1 MSRSHPLQPPIV
13 PPDPIMR
20 PPGQHAEK
28 IYTDWVNRYLSKA
41 PNYKPI
47 DDISNE
53 LRDYRVVAK
62 LIQVVVPDNA
72 NSKQFTSHLS
82 RVNANI
88 DGLNVCLQYLA
99 LAGVDSGKITS
110 RDIDTGQLAAV
121 LQLLYALSTFKQ
133 QVRQKR
139 KEERLE
145 KATTAPPPSA
155 TTASA
160 MPPSTAS
167 KLPSPLRPV
176 TTTQASNIAP
186 TSGSKLQPPTRIGQ
200 SRDKQGV
207 SPGRATTAGALRPPS
222 SNLRPSTRGS
232 GNNNGSTLSSSNSSS
247 IASSSTY
254 TSIPDV
260 SSTPTKHA
268 STTTTTSNQRNSAAT
283 NQKSSSQA
291 NLKLPT
297 VTKPRQIAAP
307 TTKSQFVPKTTAIA
321 TKSHAPVKPPAAT
334 AQGSDSANQSKMLK
348 LKLFGKD
355 KEKKDVTTPVSSPAP
370 VKKVSNLAPP
380 KSSGLMKPKSTT
392 DLKAPSKIAAPK
404 KKETSN
410 VQFRAPT
417 AQRNATPTIR
427 AELNE
432 KNRTSKSSEDDSAY
446 AGFGST
452 SPASSTQS
460 SMSLQSSSSKGS
472 HEVECQAA
480 PIAEEKVTLTELQV
494 VKRRGSDSQD
504 KPTMAVKGVSSRL
517 PPTIEKKESA
527 EVEAETPKS
536 DLPDAKKAALLSPT
550 VGVVS
555 PMLSQR
561 RAENNAET
569 TNQLKP
575 APAPVDCEPSSSSR
589 PTEKKAPPV
598 PNRSG
603 SRIETTFD
611 SAPPAM
617 APIRQPPAYEQ
628 LLEQGRIQRSRLG
641 QFVDSST
648 SEDSLDS
655 VSTTIRLQPSG
666 YTSEGNTLDRT
677 VRARTAEPSGYVSE
691 GGIAIYEKMQARLRE
706 YRDSM
711 RRGHL
716 DYNDSFEDS
725 SSISSGISE
734 NFDDVSTDDL
744 SGTDHPMATVAAAY
758 GKLGDYQ
765 NFTRGTLKG
774 PRSSSSNID
783 SRAKRIAEQENIHQ
797 LLQQCRTSQRGAGCQ
812 PLRSPGYAT
821 YGPQLA
827 LSADGDT
834 LSVHSRSSLR
844 VSSKRQDHPI
854 PPFAGYHSL
863 DRKAHLAEYYRESS
877 PNRLGVFDRTSMAA
891 LLSPRRI
898 PQPPPDSMQR
908 HSVSASRASLNASGM
923 SRSMV
928 LLESE
933 PPRPRRGVSPRRQQ
947 RLPLSV
953 ASPVNNKGS
962 LSARGA
968 PSSERIYA
976 NFRDGIHLHRLSD
989 ECQPSHSLVKSEGAD
1004 VLGSQTSLSSAAC
1017 NSLNEKY
1024 EADIRKMARDLEGY
1038 RHTISK
1044 LTRKQE
1050 DYSHVMEMFQ
1060 NKLSQLSK
1068 QVDKSLLKPD
1078 DLSKLRQEI
1087 EQLRAVSGRLAQGGD
1102 AKKSIEGAGEL
1113 LRQPSL
1119 ESVASLA
1126 SHRSSMSSSS
1136 KSSRTDKSSLNSF
1149 GKTKK
1154 SWIRSSLTKAF
1165 SKKKSKNGGMSDT
1178 ESSPH
1183 HALNTISGSSSRLEE
1198 IEVDELKKKLEDR
1211 DVALTDIRLDA
1222 LDKAREVDILR
1233 ETVNRLKH
1241 ENKQLKSD
1249 MTRLLAGRG
1258 SRASSQASIP
1268 MLGDEEPVY
1277 EAPPSSSSGSYS
1289 SKRSS
1294 GCNSVKVTVNV
1305 DLRGTISSAICP
1317 DNEIIIGF
1325 LAIPGKEVM
1334 WEELDQQIFTLFEAY
1349 IGRID
1354 PDHHLGLHCSESVIG
1369 YQMGDVVREKGAA
1382 PPDQVP
1388 GDVLAPTTTVRMF
1401 LRGAAQHA
1409 VDSLVLEC
1417 LFPRTMLEQLLKFLL
1432 SHRRL
1437 VLSGATGI
1445 GKSNLAR
1452 QLAAYLSVRIGLDRN
1467 GVVDVK
1473 IPEDTSDKGIVKVEK
1488 QLESL
1493 LRSNEPSVVLIDNI
1507 PRHRIAFV
1515 SSVFSSVELSHSDGP
1530 FVICTVNRA
1539 CQLPEMQV
1547 HHNFK
1552 MFLLTNRM
1560 EGVKGFMARFL
1571 RRRIIEAEFRLSRQT
1586 QPELVRVIQFLP
1598 VVLQAVNAFIEKAN
1612 SLDVTIGPR
1621 IFLQCPLGVEESRA
1635 WFVRLWNQNIVPY
1648 MVKVAREGVKVLGR
1662 CGSFEDPTDIVCE
1675 HWPWLDGP
1683 SGEECLNRL
1692 SIKETIA
1699 QSMPKQPF
1707 NPLDTLIRLQASR
1720 NAAVD
1725 NV

>member
-1 MSRSHPLQPPIV
+1 MPTNDELV
-13 PPDPIMR
+13 P
-20 PPGQHAEK
+20 

-47 DDISNE
+47 DDICNE
-53 LRDYRVVAK
+53 LRDYRLVAK

-72 NSKQFTSHLS
+72 NSPQFTSHLS
-82 RVNANI
+82 RVNTNI

-99 LAGVDSGKITS
+99 LAGVESGKVTS

-133 QVRQKR
+133 QIRQKK

-145 KATTAPPPSA
+145 KAA
-155 TTASA
+155 ASTNI

-176 TTTQASNIAP
+176 TTTQASNVVAP
-186 TSGSKLQPPTRIGQ
+186 SSGSKLLQPTRIAQ
-200 SRDKQGV
+200 SRDKQTV
-207 SPGRATTAGALRPPS
+207 SPGRNPGAGSLRPPNT
-222 SNLRPSTRGS
+222 NLRPASRGN
-232 GNNNGSTLSSSNSSS
+232 GNNNGSTLSSSNGSS

-254 TSIPDV
+254 QSISDANTPQKSKATSTSSHLKPA
-260 SSTPTKHA
+260 SST
-268 STTTTTSNQRNSAAT
+268 
-283 NQKSSSQA
+283 A
-291 NLKLPT
+291 NLKTPSL
-297 VTKPRQIAAP
+297 VKPRQIQAP
-307 TTKSQFVPKTTAIA
+307 AKSQLTPKTAI
-321 TKSHAPVKPPAAT
+321 TKPSALKPPAAS
-334 AQGSDSANQSKMLK
+334 AQAADSTNQSKMLK
-348 LKLFGKD
+348 LKLFGGKEKD
-355 KEKKDVTTPVSSPAP
+355 KKDVTPLSSPAP
-370 VKKVSNLAPP
+370 IKKASNLAAP
-380 KSSGLMKPKSTT
+380 KTSGLAKPKVTSE
-392 DLKAPSKIAAPK
+392 LKAPSRIAAPK
-404 KKETSN
+404 KKETQH

-417 AQRNATPTIR
+417 IRPPTAASADY
-427 AELNE
+427 AE
-432 KNRTSKSSEDDSAY
+432 KKRTSKSSEEDSAY

-460 SMSLQSSSSKGS
+460 SMSLQSTSSKGS
-472 HEVECQAA
+472 HEAECQAA
-480 PIAEEKVTLTELQV
+480 PVVEEKPSTPETVM
-494 VKRRGSDSQD
+494 KRRGSDSQD
-504 KPTMAVKGVSSRL
+504 KPTMAVKGMSSRL
-517 PPTIEKKESA
+517 PSTAEKKEP
-527 EVEAETPKS
+527 EVEPETPKS
-536 DLPDAKKAALLSPT
+536 DMPEAKKALPSPT

-561 RAENNAET
+561 RVEAIEPQN
-569 TNQLKP
+569 LKP
-575 APAPVDCEPSSSSR
+575 APPPIECEPSSSTK
-589 PTEKKAPPV
+589 PAEKKAPPV
-598 PNRSG
+598 PCRSG
-603 SRIETTFD
+603 SRVETTFECT
-611 SAPPAM
+611 PPAM
-617 APIRQPPAYEQ
+617 PPIRQPPAYQQ
-628 LLEQGRIQRSRLG
+628 LVEQGRIRSSRLG

-655 VSTTIRLQPSG
+655 VSTTIRIQPSG
-666 YTSEGNTLDRT
+666 YTSEGNTLDRNE
-677 VRARTAEPSGYVSE
+677 RARTVEPSGYISE

-734 NFDDVSTDDL
+734 NFDDISTDDL

-765 NFTRGTLKG
+765 HFTRNTLKG
-774 PRSSSSNID
+774 PRSSSSTID

-797 LLQQCRTSQRGAGCQ
+797 LLQQCRTSQRGAACQ

-844 VSSKRQDHPI
+844 VSSKRQDQPL
-854 PPFAGYHSL
+854 PSFGGYHSL
-863 DRKAHLAEYYRESS
+863 DRKSHLSEYYRENS
-877 PNRLGVFDRTSMAA
+877 PNRLGIFDRTAMAA
-891 LLSPRRI
+891 LLSPRRV

-908 HSVSASRASLNASGM
+908 HSVSASRASLNAMSGM

-928 LLESE
+928 LLESAAAAAS
-933 PPRPRRGVSPRRQQ
+933 PAPRSRRGASPRHQQ

-953 ASPVNNKGS
+953 ASPANHKGS

-968 PSSERIYA
+968 QNSERIYA
-976 NFRDGIHLHRLSD
+976 NFRDGIHLHRLAD
-989 ECQPSHSLVKSEGAD
+989 ELSPSHALTKSEGAD
-1004 VLGSQTSLSSAAC
+1004 ISGSQASLTSATC
-1017 NSLNEKY
+1017 NSLGDKY
-1024 EADIRKMARDLEGY
+1024 EADIRKMARELEGY

-1068 QVDKSLLKPD
+1068 QVDKSQLKPD
-1078 DLSKLRQEI
+1078 DINKLRQEI
-1087 EQLRAVSGRLAQGGD
+1087 DQLRLVSGRLAQGGD
-1102 AKKSIEGAGEL
+1102 AKKGIEGAGEL

-1165 SKKKSKNGGMSDT
+1165 SKKKNKNGGTSDT

-1183 HALNTISGSSSRLEE
+1183 HALNTISGSSSRLDEV
-1198 IEVDELKKKLEDR
+1198 EVDELKKKLEDR

-1249 MTRLLAGRG
+1249 MSRLLAGRG

-1277 EAPPSSSSGSYS
+1277 EAPPSSASGSYS

-1294 GCNSVKVTVNV
+1294 GCNSVKLTVNV
-1305 DLRGTISSAICP
+1305 DLRGTISNAICP

-1325 LAIPGKEVM
+1325 LAIPGKEVT
-1334 WEELDQQIFTLFEAY
+1334 WEELDQQIFSLFEAY
-1349 IGRID
+1349 IARID

-1369 YQMGDVVREKGAA
+1369 YQMGDVVREKGAI
-1382 PPDQVP
+1382 PPTQVP
-1388 GDVLAPTTTVRMF
+1388 GDVLTPTTTVRMF

-1493 LRSNEPSVVLIDNI
+1493 LRSPDPTVVLIDNI

-1515 SSVFSSVELSHSDGP
+1515 SSVFSSVELSHDDGP

-1560 EGVKGFMARFL
+1560 DGVKGFMARFL

-1586 QPELVRVIQFLP
+1586 PPELVRVIQFLP
-1598 VVLQAVNAFIEKAN
+1598 IVLQAVNSFIEKAN

-1621 IFLQCPLGVEESRA
+1621 IFLQCPLGVEESRT
-1635 WFVRLWNQNIVPY
+1635 WFVRLWNQNIIPY

-1692 SIKETIA
+1692 SIKETIG

-1720 NAAVD
+1720 NAAID

>member
-1 MSRSHPLQPPIV
+1 MECPKVIR
-13 PPDPIMR
+13 
-20 PPGQHAEK
+20 
-28 IYTDWVNRYLSKA
+28 IYTDWVNRYLSRA
-41 PNYKPI
+41 GNFKPI

-53 LRDYRVVAK
+53 LRDYRLVAK
-62 LIQVVVPDNA
+62 LIQVVVPDNV
-72 NSKQFTSHLS
+72 NSPQFTSHLA
-82 RVNANI
+82 RVNTNI

-133 QVRQKR
+133 QVKQKKKEGRQDKTVV
-139 KEERLE
+139 L
-145 KATTAPPPSA
+145 ATE
-155 TTASA
+155 

-176 TTTQASNIAP
+176 SSTQASNIVP
-186 TSGSKLQPPTRIGQ
+186 SSGSKLLQPTRIAQ
-200 SRDKQGV
+200 SREKQSV
-207 SPGRATTAGALRPPS
+207 SPGRTATAGALRPPS
-222 SNLRPSTRGS
+222 TNLRSSARGS
-232 GNNNGSTLSSSNSSS
+232 GNNNGSTISSSNSSS

-260 SSTPTKHA
+260 SSTPKKNA
-268 STTTTTSNQRNSAAT
+268 STSTSNPKTGSASST
-283 NQKSSSQA
+283 GNQKTLSLVKPGQIHTPAIKSQSTSKSA
-291 NLKLPT
+291 I
-297 VTKPRQIAAP
+297 TKP
-307 TTKSQFVPKTTAIA
+307 TAL
-321 TKSHAPVKPPAAT
+321 KPPASST
-334 AQGSDSANQSKMLK
+334 AQGSTDSGKPSSNIKPKLSTADSAGQSKTLK
-348 LKLFGKD
+348 LKLFGAKEKD
-355 KEKKDVTTPVSSPAP
+355 KKESVAITASPGP
-370 VKKVSNLAPP
+370 VKKVSNLVQPR
-380 KSSGLMKPKSTT
+380 SSGLAKPKTT
-392 DLKAPSKIAAPK
+392 IELKASSKIAVPK
-404 KKETSN
+404 KKETSH
-410 VQFRAPT
+410 VQFRAP
-417 AQRNATPTIR
+417 ATPAPAVT
-427 AELNE
+427 LTGDCSE
-432 KNRTSKSSEDDSAY
+432 KNRTSKSSEEDSAY
-446 AGFGST
+446 AGFGSA
-452 SPASSTQS
+452 SPSSSTQS

-472 HEVECQAA
+472 HEVECHSEAVV
-480 PIAEEKVTLTELQV
+480 EEKPATPEPAM
-494 VKRRGSDSQD
+494 KRRGSDSQD
-504 KPTMAVKGVSSRL
+504 KPTLAVKGVSSRL
-517 PPTIEKKESA
+517 PATAEKIEPD
-527 EVEAETPKS
+527 VEAETPKS
-536 DLPDAKKAALLSPT
+536 DLPEAKKTALLSPT

-555 PMLSQR
+555 PMLNQR
-561 RAENNAET
+561 RAENT
-569 TNQLKP
+569 VVDSGQLKP
-575 APAPVDCEPSSSSR
+575 APPPIECEPSSSSR
-589 PTEKKAPPV
+589 SLEKKAPPV

-611 SAPPAM
+611 CTPPAM

-628 LLEQGRIQRSRLG
+628 LVQQGRIHRCRLG

-666 YTSEGNTLDRT
+666 YASEGNTLDRT
-677 VRARTAEPSGYVSE
+677 ERARTAEPSGYVSE

-744 SGTDHPMATVAAAY
+744 SGTEHPMATVAATY

-765 NFTRGTLKG
+765 NFSRSALKG

-797 LLQQCRTSQRGAGCQ
+797 LLQQCRTSQRGAACQ
-812 PLRSPGYAT
+812 PLRSPGYGT

-844 VSSKRQDHPI
+844 VTSKRQSDHTI

-863 DRKAHLAEYYRESS
+863 DRKSHLSEYYHESS

-908 HSVSASRASLNASGM
+908 HSINASRACLNSSGM

-928 LLESE
+928 LLESD
-933 PPRPRRGVSPRRQQ
+933 PTTSPAPRTRRGASPRRQQ

-953 ASPVNNKGS
+953 ASPVNSKGS
-962 LSARGA
+962 LSARG
-968 PSSERIYA
+968 PQNSDRIYA
-976 NFRDGIHLHRLSD
+976 NLRDGIHLHRLAD
-989 ECQPSHSLVKSEGAD
+989 ECQLNHGLAKSEGAD
-1004 VLGSQTSLSSAAC
+1004 VLGSQNSLASAAC
-1017 NSLNEKY
+1017 NSLNERY

-1060 NKLSQLSK
+1060 SKLSQLSK
-1068 QVDKSLLKPD
+1068 QIDKSLLKPD
-1078 DLSKLRQEI
+1078 DLNKLRQDI
-1087 EQLRAVSGRLAQGGD
+1087 EQLRLVSGRLAQGSD

-1113 LRQPSL
+1113 LRQPSM

-1149 GKTKK
+1149 GKSKK

-1165 SKKKSKNGGMSDT
+1165 SKKKSKNGVMSDT
-1178 ESSPH
+1178 ESSPN
-1183 HALNTISGSSSRLEE
+1183 HALDTISGSSSRLEE
-1198 IEVDELKKKLEDR
+1198 VEVDELKKKLEDR

-1249 MTRLLAGRG
+1249 MSRLLAGRG

-1268 MLGDEEPVY
+1268 MLGDDDPVY

-1305 DLRGTISSAICP
+1305 DLRGMISNAICP

-1325 LAIPGKEVM
+1325 LAIPGKEVP
-1334 WEELDQQIFTLFEAY
+1334 WEELDQQIFSLFEAY
-1349 IGRID
+1349 IARID

-1369 YQMGDVVREKGAA
+1369 YQMGEVVREKGGS

-1452 QLAAYLSVRIGLDRN
+1452 QLASYLSIRVGLDRN
-1467 GVVDVK
+1467 GVVDVR
-1473 IPEDTSDKGIVKVEK
+1473 IPEDTSDKEIIKVEK

-1493 LRSNEPSVVLIDNI
+1493 LRSTDPSVVLIDNI

-1515 SSVFSSVELSHSDGP
+1515 SSVFSSVDLSHDEGP

-1560 EGVKGFMARFL
+1560 DGVKGFMARFL

-1598 VVLQAVNAFIEKAN
+1598 VVLQAVNTFIEKAN

-1675 HWPWLDGP
+1675 HWPWLEGP

-1692 SIKETIA
+1692 SIKETIG

-1720 NAAVD
+1720 NAAID

>member
-1 MSRSHPLQPPIV
+1 M
-13 PPDPIMR
+13 
-20 PPGQHAEK
+20 
-28 IYTDWVNRYLSKA
+28 TN
-41 PNYKPI
+41 
-47 DDISNE
+47 
-53 LRDYRVVAK
+53 
-62 LIQVVVPDNA
+62 
-72 NSKQFTSHLS
+72 
-82 RVNANI
+82 
-88 DGLNVCLQYLA
+88 
-99 LAGVDSGKITS
+99 
-110 RDIDTGQLAAV
+110 AV
-121 LQLLYALSTFKQ
+121 LQRFYGCHIVICSELTRAHGKS
-133 QVRQKR
+133 VR
-139 KEERLE
+139 
-145 KATTAPPPSA
+145 
-155 TTASA
+155 ASV
-160 MPPSTAS
+160 
-167 KLPSPLRPV
+167 RNPV
-176 TTTQASNIAP
+176 DF
-186 TSGSKLQPPTRIGQ
+186 R
-200 SRDKQGV
+200 
-207 SPGRATTAGALRPPS
+207 
-222 SNLRPSTRGS
+222 
-232 GNNNGSTLSSSNSSS
+232 NNNGSTLSSSNGSS

-254 TSIPDV
+254 QSISDANTPQKSKATSTPSHLKPA
-260 SSTPTKHA
+260 SST
-268 STTTTTSNQRNSAAT
+268 
-283 NQKSSSQA
+283 A
-291 NLKLPT
+291 NLKTPSL
-297 VTKPRQIAAP
+297 VKPRQIQTPA
-307 TTKSQFVPKTTAIA
+307 KSQLTPKTAI
-321 TKSHAPVKPPAAT
+321 TKPSALKPPAAS
-334 AQGSDSANQSKMLK
+334 AQAADSTNQSKMLK
-348 LKLFGKD
+348 LKLFGGKEKD
-355 KEKKDVTTPVSSPAP
+355 KKDVTPVSSPAP
-370 VKKVSNLAPP
+370 MKKASSLAGP
-380 KSSGLMKPKSTT
+380 KTSGLAKPKATSE
-392 DLKAPSKIAAPK
+392 LKAPSRIAAPK
-404 KKETSN
+404 KKETQH

-417 AQRNATPTIR
+417 IRPPTAASADI
-427 AELNE
+427 AE
-432 KNRTSKSSEDDSAY
+432 KKRTSKSSEEDSAY

-460 SMSLQSSSSKGS
+460 SMSLQSTSSKGS
-472 HEVECQAA
+472 HEAECQAA
-480 PIAEEKVTLTELQV
+480 PVVEEKPSTPEPVM
-494 VKRRGSDSQD
+494 KRRGSDSQD
-504 KPTMAVKGVSSRL
+504 KPTMAVKGMSSRL
-517 PPTIEKKESA
+517 PSTAEKKEL

-536 DLPDAKKAALLSPT
+536 DMPEAKKALPSPT

-561 RAENNAET
+561 RIEAIEP
-569 TNQLKP
+569 QSLKP
-575 APAPVDCEPSSSSR
+575 APPPIECEPSSSNK
-589 PTEKKAPPV
+589 PAEKKAPPV
-598 PNRSG
+598 PCRSG
-603 SRIETTFD
+603 SRVETTFECT
-611 SAPPAM
+611 PPAM
-617 APIRQPPAYEQ
+617 PPIRQPPAYQQ
-628 LLEQGRIQRSRLG
+628 LVEQGRIRSSRLG

-666 YTSEGNTLDRT
+666 YTSEGNTLDRSE
-677 VRARTAEPSGYVSE
+677 RARTVEPSGYISE

-734 NFDDVSTDDL
+734 NFDDISTDDL

-765 NFTRGTLKG
+765 HFTRNTLKG
-774 PRSSSSNID
+774 PRSSSSTID

-797 LLQQCRTSQRGAGCQ
+797 LLQQCRTSQRGAACQ

-844 VSSKRQDHPI
+844 VSSKRQDQPL
-854 PPFAGYHSL
+854 PSFGGYHSL
-863 DRKAHLAEYYRESS
+863 DRKSHLSEYYRENS
-877 PNRLGVFDRTSMAA
+877 PNRLGIFDRTAMAA
-891 LLSPRRI
+891 LLSPRRV

-908 HSVSASRASLNASGM
+908 HSVS
-923 SRSMV
+923 
-928 LLESE
+928 
-933 PPRPRRGVSPRRQQ
+933 
-947 RLPLSV
+947 
-953 ASPVNNKGS
+953 GS

-968 PSSERIYA
+968 QNSDRIYA
-976 NFRDGIHLHRLSD
+976 NFRDGIHLHRLAD
-989 ECQPSHSLVKSEGAD
+989 ELSPSHALTKSEGAD
-1004 VLGSQTSLSSAAC
+1004 ILGSQASLASGAC
-1017 NSLNEKY
+1017 NSLGDKY
-1024 EADIRKMARDLEGY
+1024 EADIRKMARELEGY

-1068 QVDKSLLKPD
+1068 QVDKSQLKPD
-1078 DLSKLRQEI
+1078 DINKLRQEI
-1087 EQLRAVSGRLAQGGD
+1087 DQLRLVSGRLAQGGD
-1102 AKKSIEGAGEL
+1102 AKKGIEGAGEL

-1165 SKKKSKNGGMSDT
+1165 SKKKNKNGGTSDT

-1183 HALNTISGSSSRLEE
+1183 HALNTISGSSSRLDEV
-1198 IEVDELKKKLEDR
+1198 EVDELKKKLEDR

-1249 MTRLLAGRG
+1249 MSRLLAGRG

-1277 EAPPSSSSGSYS
+1277 EAPPSSASGSYS

-1294 GCNSVKVTVNV
+1294 GCNSVKLTVNV
-1305 DLRGTISSAICP
+1305 DLRGTISNAICP

-1325 LAIPGKEVM
+1325 LAIPGKEVT
-1334 WEELDQQIFTLFEAY
+1334 WEELDQQIFSLFEAY
-1349 IGRID
+1349 IARID

-1369 YQMGDVVREKGAA
+1369 YQMGDVVREKGAI
-1382 PPDQVP
+1382 PPAQVP
-1388 GDVLAPTTTVRMF
+1388 GDVLTPTTTVRMF

-1493 LRSNEPSVVLIDNI
+1493 LRSSDPTVVLIDNI

-1515 SSVFSSVELSHSDGP
+1515 SSVFSSVELSHDDGP

-1560 EGVKGFMARFL
+1560 DGVKGFMARFL

-1586 QPELVRVIQFLP
+1586 PPELVRVIQFLP
-1598 VVLQAVNAFIEKAN
+1598 IVLQAVNSFIEKAN

-1621 IFLQCPLGVEESRA
+1621 IFLQCPLGVEESRT
-1635 WFVRLWNQNIVPY
+1635 WFVRLWNQNIIPY

-1692 SIKETIA
+1692 SIKETIG

-1720 NAAVD
+1720 NAAID

>member
-1 MSRSHPLQPPIV
+1 MVSMLILSVQPASCTDNNSSSSGSDVVDGSGMKSRPNESHSIV
-13 PPDPIMR
+13 GNSIDQRLGPE
-20 PPGQHAEK
+20 AVK

-47 DDISNE
+47 DDICNE
-53 LRDYRVVAK
+53 LRDYRLVAK

-72 NSKQFTSHLS
+72 NSLQFTSHLS
-82 RVNANI
+82 RVNTNI

-99 LAGVDSGKITS
+99 LAGVESSKVTS

-133 QVRQKR
+133 QTRQKR

-145 KATTAPPPSA
+145 KTTTTTTTTTTATT
-155 TTASA
+155 TTTTTNI

-167 KLPSPLRPV
+167 KLPSPLRSV
-176 TTTQASNIAP
+176 TTTQASNVVVP
-186 TSGSKLQPPTRIGQ
+186 SSGSKLLQPTRIAQ
-200 SRDKQGV
+200 SRDKQGL
-207 SPGRATTAGALRPPS
+207 SPGRTAGSGALRPPN
-222 SNLRPSTRGS
+222 SNIRPPSRGN
-232 GNNNGSTLSSSNSSS
+232 GNNNGSTLSSSNASS

-254 TSIPDV
+254 QSISDNNTPKTKSTSTSHLKPA
-260 SSTPTKHA
+260 SST
-268 STTTTTSNQRNSAAT
+268 
-283 NQKSSSQA
+283 A
-291 NLKLPT
+291 NLKTPSI
-297 VTKPRQIAAP
+297 VKPRQIQASA
-307 TTKSQFVPKTTAIA
+307 KSQLAPSKTTI
-321 TKSHAPVKPPAAT
+321 TKPSALKPPATSTSA
-334 AQGSDSANQSKMLK
+334 AASVADSTNQSKMLK
-348 LKLFGKD
+348 LKLFGGKEKD
-355 KEKKDVTTPVSSPAP
+355 KKDTNTTTTTAVTPVSSPVP
-370 VKKVSNLAPP
+370 VKKSSNLAPP
-380 KSSGLMKPKSTT
+380 RSSALAKPKTANE
-392 DLKAPSKIAAPK
+392 LKVPSKIAAPR
-404 KKETSN
+404 KKETQH

-417 AQRNATPTIR
+417 IRPPPATTTTSTTTTTAANADF
-427 AELNE
+427 ASE
-432 KNRTSKSSEDDSAY
+432 KKRTSKSSEEDSAY

-460 SMSLQSSSSKGS
+460 SMSLQSTSSKGS
-472 HEVECQAA
+472 HEAECSTA
-480 PIAEEKVTLTELQV
+480 PLVEEKPNIPEPTM
-494 VKRRGSDSQD
+494 KRRGSDSQD
-504 KPTMAVKGVSSRL
+504 KPTMAVKGMSSRL
-517 PPTIEKKESA
+517 PPTTEKKET
-527 EVEAETPKS
+527 ELEAETPKS
-536 DLPDAKKAALLSPT
+536 DMPETKKALPPSPT

-561 RAENNAET
+561 RMET
-569 TNQLKP
+569 IESQNLKP
-575 APAPVDCEPSSSSR
+575 APTPVECEPSSSTK
-589 PTEKKAPPV
+589 PIEKKAPPV
-598 PNRSG
+598 PCRSG
-603 SRIETTFD
+603 SRVETTFECT
-611 SAPPAM
+611 PPAM
-617 APIRQPPAYEQ
+617 PPIRQPPAYQQ
-628 LLEQGRIQRSRLG
+628 LVDQGRIHRSRLG

-655 VSTTIRLQPSG
+655 VSTTIRVQPSG
-666 YTSEGNTLDRT
+666 YTSEGNTLDRSE
-677 VRARTAEPSGYVSE
+677 RARTIEPSGYISE

-734 NFDDVSTDDL
+734 NFDDISTDDL

-765 NFTRGTLKG
+765 HFTRSTLKG
-774 PRSSSSNID
+774 PRSSSSTID

-797 LLQQCRTSQRGAGCQ
+797 LLQQCRTSQRGAACQ

-844 VSSKRQDHPI
+844 VTSKRQDQTI
-854 PPFAGYHSL
+854 PSFAGYHSL
-863 DRKAHLAEYYRESS
+863 DRKSHLSEYYRENS
-877 PNRLGVFDRTSMAA
+877 PNRLGVFDRTAMAA

-898 PQPPPDSMQR
+898 PQQPPDSMQR
-908 HSVSASRASLNASGM
+908 HSVS
-923 SRSMV
+923 
-928 LLESE
+928 
-933 PPRPRRGVSPRRQQ
+933 
-947 RLPLSV
+947 
-953 ASPVNNKGS
+953 GS
-962 LSARGA
+962 LSARG
-968 PSSERIYA
+968 SQNTDRIYA
-976 NFRDGIHLHRLSD
+976 NFRDGIHLHRLAD
-989 ECQPSHSLVKSEGAD
+989 ELSPSHALSKSDGAD
-1004 VLGSQTSLSSAAC
+1004 LLGSQASLTSGTC
-1017 NSLNEKY
+1017 NSLGDKY
-1024 EADIRKMARDLEGY
+1024 EADIRKMARELEGY

-1050 DYSHVMEMFQ
+1050 DYSHIMEMFQ

-1068 QVDKSLLKPD
+1068 QVDKSQLKPD
-1078 DLSKLRQEI
+1078 DINKLRQEI
-1087 EQLRAVSGRLAQGGD
+1087 DQLRLVSGRLAQGGD

-1165 SKKKSKNGGMSDT
+1165 SKKKNKNGGTSDT

-1183 HALNTISGSSSRLEE
+1183 HALNTISGSSSRLDEV
-1198 IEVDELKKKLEDR
+1198 EVDELKKKLEDR

-1249 MTRLLAGRG
+1249 MSRLLAGRG

-1277 EAPPSSSSGSYS
+1277 EAPPSSASGSYS

-1305 DLRGTISSAICP
+1305 DLRGTISNAICP

-1325 LAIPGKEVM
+1325 LAIPGKEAT

-1349 IGRID
+1349 IARID
-1354 PDHHLGLHCSESVIG
+1354 PDHHLGLHCTESVIG
-1369 YQMGDVVREKGAA
+1369 YQMGDVVREKGAPSPA
-1382 PPDQVP
+1382 QVP
-1388 GDVLAPTTTVRMF
+1388 GEVLLPTTTVRMF

-1473 IPEDTSDKGIVKVEK
+1473 IPEDTSDKSIVKVEK
-1488 QLESL
+1488 QLENL
-1493 LRSNEPSVVLIDNI
+1493 LRSPDPAVVLIDNI

-1515 SSVFSSVELSHSDGP
+1515 SSVFSSVELSHDDGP

-1560 EGVKGFMARFL
+1560 DGVKGFMARFL

-1586 QPELVRVIQFLP
+1586 PPELVRVIQFLP
-1598 VVLQAVNAFIEKAN
+1598 IVLQAVNSFIEKAN

-1635 WFVRLWNQNIVPY
+1635 WFVRLWNQNIIPY
-1648 MVKVAREGVKVLGR
+1648 MIKVAREGVKVLGR

-1683 SGEECLNRL
+1683 SGEECLHRL
-1692 SIKETIA
+1692 SIKETIG

>member
-1 MSRSHPLQPPIV
+1 MPQFPLLF
-13 PPDPIMR
+13 
-20 PPGQHAEK
+20 G
-28 IYTDWVNRYLSKA
+28 
-41 PNYKPI
+41 
-47 DDISNE
+47 
-53 LRDYRVVAK
+53 
-62 LIQVVVPDNA
+62 
-72 NSKQFTSHLS
+72 
-82 RVNANI
+82 
-88 DGLNVCLQYLA
+88 
-99 LAGVDSGKITS
+99 
-110 RDIDTGQLAAV
+110 
-121 LQLLYALSTFKQ
+121 
-133 QVRQKR
+133 
-139 KEERLE
+139 
-145 KATTAPPPSA
+145 
-155 TTASA
+155 
-160 MPPSTAS
+160 
-167 KLPSPLRPV
+167 LPSPLRPV
-176 TTTQASNIAP
+176 TTTQASNVVIP
-186 TSGSKLQPPTRIGQ
+186 TSGSSKLLPPTRIAQ
-200 SRDKQGV
+200 SREKAV
-207 SPGRATTAGALRPPS
+207 SPGRTAGLRPPS
-222 SNLRPSTRGS
+222 TNLRPPSRGN
-232 GNNNGSTLSSSNSSS
+232 GNNNGSTLSSSNGSS

-254 TSIPDV
+254 QSISDHNSSVPKAKATSTSSHLKPT
-260 SSTPTKHA
+260 SST
-268 STTTTTSNQRNSAAT
+268 
-283 NQKSSSQA
+283 A
-291 NLKLPT
+291 NLKAPT
-297 VTKPRQIAAP
+297 VVKPRQFAA
-307 TTKSQFVPKTTAIA
+307 KSQLTPKTAI
-321 TKSHAPVKPPAAT
+321 TKPSALKPPATSVAHSS
-334 AQGSDSANQSKMLK
+334 AQVADSTNQSKMLK
-348 LKLFGKD
+348 LKLFGGKEKD
-355 KEKKDVTTPVSSPAP
+355 KKDATPVASPAATR
-370 VKKVSNLAPP
+370 KSSNLVAP
-380 KSSGLMKPKSTT
+380 KSSGLAKPKSASE
-392 DLKAPSKIAAPK
+392 LKPPSRIAAPK
-404 KKETSN
+404 KKETQH
-410 VQFRAPT
+410 VQFRAPAIRTPSAASADLT
-417 AQRNATPTIR
+417 A
-427 AELNE
+427 E
-432 KNRTSKSSEDDSAY
+432 KKRTSKSSEEDSAY

-460 SMSLQSSSSKGS
+460 SMSLQSNSSKGS
-472 HEVECQAA
+472 HDAECQAA
-480 PIAEEKVTLTELQV
+480 PIVEEKPETPEPVM
-494 VKRRGSDSQD
+494 KRRGSDCQD
-504 KPTMAVKGVSSRL
+504 KPTMAVKGMSARL
-517 PPTIEKKESA
+517 PPTTEKSEP
-527 EVEAETPKS
+527 ETEPETPKTEI
-536 DLPDAKKAALLSPT
+536 PEIKKALPSPT

-561 RAENNAET
+561 RIET
-569 TNQLKP
+569 LVPEPPNLKP
-575 APAPVDCEPSSSSR
+575 PPAPVECEPSSSTK
-589 PTEKKAPPV
+589 PVEKKAPPV
-598 PNRSG
+598 PSRSG
-603 SRIETTFD
+603 SRVETTFECT
-611 SAPPAM
+611 PPAM
-617 APIRQPPAYEQ
+617 PPIRQPPAYQQ
-628 LLEQGRIQRSRLG
+628 LVEQGRIHRSRLG

-655 VSTTIRLQPSG
+655 VSTTIRIQPQATG
-666 YTSEGNTLDRT
+666 YSSEGNTLERSE
-677 VRARTAEPSGYVSE
+677 RARTVEPSGYISE

-734 NFDDVSTDDL
+734 NFDDISTDDL

-765 NFTRGTLKG
+765 HFTRSTLKG

-797 LLQQCRTSQRGAGCQ
+797 LLQQCRTSQRGAACQ

-844 VSSKRQDHPI
+844 VSSKRQDQPL
-854 PPFAGYHSL
+854 PTFAGYHSL
-863 DRKAHLAEYYRESS
+863 DRKSHLSDYYRESS

-908 HSVSASRASLNASGM
+908 HSVS
-923 SRSMV
+923 
-928 LLESE
+928 
-933 PPRPRRGVSPRRQQ
+933 
-947 RLPLSV
+947 
-953 ASPVNNKGS
+953 GS

-968 PSSERIYA
+968 QNSDRIYA
-976 NFRDGIHLHRLSD
+976 NFRDGIHLHRLAD
-989 ECQPSHSLVKSEGAD
+989 ELSPSHALTKSDGAEI
-1004 VLGSQTSLSSAAC
+1004 LGSQASLASGGTSLGD
-1017 NSLNEKY
+1017 KY
-1024 EADIRKMARDLEGY
+1024 EADIRKMARELEGY
-1038 RHTISK
+1038 RYTISK

-1050 DYSHVMEMFQ
+1050 DYSHIMEMFQ

-1068 QVDKSLLKPD
+1068 QVDKSQLKPD
-1078 DLSKLRQEI
+1078 DLNKLRQEI
-1087 EQLRAVSGRLAQGGD
+1087 DQLRLVSGRLAQGGD

-1119 ESVASLA
+1119 ESVASMA

-1149 GKTKK
+1149 GKSKK

-1165 SKKKSKNGGMSDT
+1165 SKKKKGGGTSDT

-1183 HALNTISGSSSRLEE
+1183 HALNTISGSSSRLDEV
-1198 IEVDELKKKLEDR
+1198 EVDELKKKLEDR

-1241 ENKQLKSD
+1241 ENKQLKND
-1249 MTRLLAGRG
+1249 MSRLLAGRG

-1277 EAPPSSSSGSYS
+1277 EAPPSSASGSYS

-1305 DLRGTISSAICP
+1305 DLRGTISNAICP

-1325 LAIPGKEVM
+1325 LAIPGKETT

-1382 PPDQVP
+1382 APNQVP

-1452 QLAAYLSVRIGLDRN
+1452 QLAAYVSVRIGLDRN

-1473 IPEDTSDKGIVKVEK
+1473 IPEDTCDKGIVKVEK

-1493 LRSNEPSVVLIDNI
+1493 LRSPEPAVVLIDNI

-1515 SSVFSSVELSHSDGP
+1515 SSVFSSVELSHDDGP

-1560 EGVKGFMARFL
+1560 DGVKGFMSRFL

-1586 QPELVRVIQFLP
+1586 PPELVRVIQFLP
-1598 VVLQAVNAFIEKAN
+1598 IVLQAVNSFIEKAN

-1621 IFLQCPLGVEESRA
+1621 IFLQCPLGVEESRT

-1692 SIKETIA
+1692 SIKETIG
-1699 QSMPKQPF
+1699 QSLPKQPF

-1720 NAAVD
+1720 NAAID